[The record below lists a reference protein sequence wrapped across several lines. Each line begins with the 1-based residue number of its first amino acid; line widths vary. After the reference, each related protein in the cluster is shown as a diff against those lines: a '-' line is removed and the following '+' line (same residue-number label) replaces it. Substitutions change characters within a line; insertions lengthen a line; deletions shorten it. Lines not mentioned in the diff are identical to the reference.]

1 MKELARHCQ
10 LPRATDDRGGLV
22 REHIQIGTLRGAT
35 DRLRF
40 VGGRCAK
47 SVDRVKR
54 MTTNDEGVELKN
66 FLDEAKIE
74 QERRTFFAV
83 ALMNPAFHLFF
94 TQGQQALEAEL
105 YIPGVSSILNGFEA
119 SLRVTMA
126 QLDPGYAGKLRLSPS
141 DDVLSKKRMSVL
153 SNKLLSQAHDV
164 GLPVERLSLRIDKN
178 FLDQIKTRNHVGIVQ
193 LRHNVCHGN
202 ILDFIQKMEFEQIEI
217 LTPECL
223 RSTAAELLGV
233 AYRWAFDL
241 AQFRER
247 RGRRPEGCAIPQI
260 PKNPLG
266 QWLQPRD

>member
-1 MKELARHCQ
+1 MKELAGHCQ
-10 LPRATDDRGGLV
+10 IPRATDDRGGLV
-22 REHIQIGTLRGAT
+22 REHVQIGTLRGAT

-40 VGGRCAK
+40 VGGKCVR

-126 QLDPGYAGKLRLSPS
+126 QLDPNYDGDLRLSPYHLLS
-141 DDVLSKKRMSVL
+141 NTMLSK
-153 SNKLLSQAHDV
+153 AHDV
-164 GLPVERLSLRIDKN
+164 GLPVERLALRSDKH
-178 FLDQIKTRNHVGIVQ
+178 FLDQIKTKDNVGIVQ
-193 LRHNVCHGN
+193 LRHDVCHGN
-202 ILDFIQKMEFEQIEI
+202 ILDFIWKMEFEQIQI

-223 RSTAAELLGV
+223 RATAADLLDV
-233 AYRWAFDL
+233 AYHWATGL
-241 AQFRER
+241 AEFREK
-247 RGRRPEGCAIPQI
+247 RGRRPEGSAIPQI
-260 PKNPLG
+260 PTNPLG
-266 QWLQPRD
+266 HWLQPRD